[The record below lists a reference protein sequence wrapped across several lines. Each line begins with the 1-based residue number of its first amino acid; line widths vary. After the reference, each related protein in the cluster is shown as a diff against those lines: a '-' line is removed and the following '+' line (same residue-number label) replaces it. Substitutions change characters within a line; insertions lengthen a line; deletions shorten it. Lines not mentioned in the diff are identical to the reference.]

1 MSWVSGFNEGAKKKK
16 EEALG
21 DAGGFLEQRGYLVSG
36 EM

>member
-1 MSWVSGFNEGAKKKK
+1 MKELKKK